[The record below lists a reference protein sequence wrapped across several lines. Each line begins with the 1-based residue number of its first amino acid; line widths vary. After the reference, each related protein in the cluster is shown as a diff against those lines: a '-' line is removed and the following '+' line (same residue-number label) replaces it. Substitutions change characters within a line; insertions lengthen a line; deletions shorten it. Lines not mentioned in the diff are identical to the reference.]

1 MDIKEILKQVT
12 VDCKDNG
19 HHFTITDRLRVIEKI
34 LNGSKYQLLH
44 SGNLCR
50 IYGKQP
56 VKGKSVILI
65 SSHVDCVY
73 NRLFCEETTDGQ
85 YLRGTFDN
93 SITNA
98 CVLSAMLKGSLS
110 DNVVVAFTG
119 DEEEESGGAYEVV
132 EKLRECDS
140 HIALA
145 IVLDVTEEGWEER
158 NLFTI
163 ENDLGID
170 ILTGHRIISTLEKYQ
185 GEYGFVHDS
194 EPDESY
200 DYDEKNIPCFSL
212 CIPSLGDM
220 HSERGVLVRRESLP
234 IYCDVLSELTNALVT
249 FPQTMGR
256 VYYIEYE
263 ELGNHIRLYRIHTDE
278 DSCNDNYESIQVKE
292 KNGTLVLPSMINGL
306 PVTEIEDFYM
316 MRDREAITARVL
328 VVPASF
334 RRLGKKN
341 FSGWKYLEKVV
352 LNCQESAMCEWNFA
366 YCDNLRT
373 VVCRNSSVYNY
384 CKRLPLDHSDR
395 TYGCFDRCLDNIEFI
410 FDK

>member
-1 MDIKEILKQVT
+1 MQ
-12 VDCKDNG
+12 G
-19 HHFTITDRLRVIEKI
+19 QR
-34 LNGSKYQLLH
+34 SKYQLLH

-56 VKGKSVILI
+56 VEGKSVILI

-98 CVLSAMLKGSLS
+98 CVLSAMLKGPLS

-119 DEEEESGGAYEVV
+119 DEEKESGGAYEVV

-200 DYDEKNIPCFSL
+200 DYDEEEIPCFSL

-220 HSERGVLVRRESLP
+220 HNERGVLVRRESLS
-234 IYCDVLSELTNALVT
+234 IYCDVLSDLTNALVT

-256 VYYIEYE
+256 VS
-263 ELGNHIRLYRIHTDE
+263 RRKT
-278 DSCNDNYESIQVKE
+278 
-292 KNGTLVLPSMINGL
+292 GL
-306 PVTEIEDFYM
+306 
-316 MRDREAITARVL
+316 
-328 VVPASF
+328 
-334 RRLGKKN
+334 
-341 FSGWKYLEKVV
+341 W
-352 LNCQESAMCEWNFA
+352 CCHQ
-366 YCDNLRT
+366 
-373 VVCRNSSVYNY
+373 
-384 CKRLPLDHSDR
+384 
-395 TYGCFDRCLDNIEFI
+395 
-410 FDK
+410 